1 MEEVP
6 PMHRIFAHVR
16 ALLVAV
22 VLLAVAGPSPVYAA
36 IIGDYSDLVAT
47 LLPSVVNISTIRTD
61 TIGKDAGPS
70 ASLSRRKSLGS
81 GFVID
86 PNGVI
91 ATNRHVIE
99 GALEITVTLHDGRI
113 LGASL
118 IAVAS
123 GADLAL
129 LRVYPD
135 QPLPAVKWGNSDKLR
150 QGTPV
155 IAIGNPLGY
164 GSSVTA
170 GIVSALERDIKSSL
184 YDDYIQTDASINQGN
199 SGGPLFNLAGEVIG
213 VNTAIL
219 TATGSSGSIG
229 IGFSL
234 PANDAQFVIDRLRQ
248 FGRIRP
254 GWIGLTTQ
262 SVTPSIAEA
271 VRLAK
276 QGGVIVTS
284 IRDDKPGLKGSF
296 QISDV
301 ILSVD
306 GNDIKDVR
314 GFNRAIGGTPVGDVV
329 PIVIWRDGG
338 RMALKVMV
346 EENADDVEQGA
357 KLAALVAAASASSD
371 AYVEPP
377 DMGLNLSSITAELRG
392 RFSLP
397 NDQRGVVVLSVDQ
410 NSKAGEQGL
419 LPGDV
424 IERVGKQ
431 SVSTVR
437 EFWLRIDEARRD
449 RTTKLLLLV
458 HGTGGERWVAL
469 PSA

>member
-431 SVSTVR
+431 SVSSVR

>member
-1 MEEVP
+1 
-6 PMHRIFAHVR
+6 MHRIFAHVR

-431 SVSTVR
+431 SVSSVR

>member
-1 MEEVP
+1 
-6 PMHRIFAHVR
+6 MHRIFAPAR
-16 ALLVAV
+16 WALAALL
-22 VLLAVAGPSPVYAA
+22 LLAAVTPSSAIAAVA
-36 IIGDYSDLVAT
+36 GDYSDLVAS

-61 TIGKDAGPS
+61 TVGKDAGPS

-129 LRVYPD
+129 LRVYPEAL
-135 QPLPAVKWGNSDKLR
+135 LPAVKWGNSDKLR

-262 SVTPSIAEA
+262 TVTAALAEA
-271 VRLAK
+271 VRLPK
-276 QGGVIVTS
+276 PGGVMVTS
-284 IRDDKPGLKGSF
+284 IREDRPGLKTSF

-329 PIVIWRDGG
+329 PILIWRDGA
-338 RMALKVMV
+338 RIALKVIV

-357 KLAALVAAASASSD
+357 KLAALVAAASATSD

-377 DMGLNLSSITAELRG
+377 DMGLNLSSVTEELKG
-392 RFSLP
+392 KFALP
-397 NDQRGVVVLSVDQ
+397 SDQRGVVVLAVDP

-424 IERVGKQ
+424 IVRVGKQ
-431 SVSTVR
+431 SVTSVR
-437 EFWLRIDEARRD
+437 EFWLRIDEARRG
-449 RTTKLLLLV
+449 RTTKLLLLI
-458 HGTGGERWVAL
+458 HGSGGDRWMAL

>member
-1 MEEVP
+1 
-6 PMHRIFAHVR
+6 
-16 ALLVAV
+16 
-22 VLLAVAGPSPVYAA
+22 
-36 IIGDYSDLVAT
+36 
-47 LLPSVVNISTIRTD
+47 
-61 TIGKDAGPS
+61 
-70 ASLSRRKSLGS
+70 
-81 GFVID
+81 
-86 PNGVI
+86 
-91 ATNRHVIE
+91 
-99 GALEITVTLHDGRI
+99 
-113 LGASL
+113 
-118 IAVAS
+118 
-123 GADLAL
+123 
-129 LRVYPD
+129 
-135 QPLPAVKWGNSDKLR
+135 
-150 QGTPV
+150 
-155 IAIGNPLGY
+155 
-164 GSSVTA
+164 
-170 GIVSALERDIKSSL
+170 
-184 YDDYIQTDASINQGN
+184 
-199 SGGPLFNLAGEVIG
+199 

-431 SVSTVR
+431 SVSSVR

>member
-1 MEEVP
+1 
-6 PMHRIFAHVR
+6 MHRSFAHAR
-16 ALLVAV
+16 TLLVALL
-22 VLLAVAGPSPVYAA
+22 LLAVPGPRPAYAA
-36 IIGDYSDLVAT
+36 ITGDYSDLVAI
-47 LLPSVVNISTIRTD
+47 LLPSVVNISTVRTD
-61 TIGKDAGPS
+61 TVGKDAGPT

-135 QPLPAVKWGNSDKLR
+135 EPLPAVKWGNSDKLR

-199 SGGPLFNLAGEVIG
+199 SGGPLFNLAGEVVG

-219 TATGSSGSIG
+219 TASGSSGSIG

-254 GWIGLTTQ
+254 GWIGLSTQ
-262 SVTPSIAEA
+262 SVTPAIAEA
-271 VRLAK
+271 VKLPK
-276 QGGVIVTS
+276 PGGVIVTS

-329 PIVIWRDGG
+329 PILIWRDGA

-346 EENADDVEQGA
+346 EENADDLEQGA
-357 KLAALVAAASASSD
+357 KLAALVAAASANSD

-377 DMGLNLSSITAELRG
+377 DMGLNLSSITEELRG
-392 RFSLP
+392 RFSLAA
-397 NDQRGVVVLSVDQ
+397 DQRGVVVLSVDQ

-424 IERVGKQ
+424 IVRVGKQ
-431 SVSTVR
+431 SVSSVR
-437 EFWLRIDEARRD
+437 EFWLRIDEARRG

-458 HGTGGERWVAL
+458 HGTAGDRWVAL

>member
-1 MEEVP
+1 MRSIVECARRLSVMLVMLP
-6 PMHRIFAHVR
+6 VLAMPAPAFA
-16 ALLVAV
+16 AQTADL
-22 VLLAVAGPSPVYAA
+22 
-36 IIGDYSDLVAT
+36 SDLVAS

-61 TIGKDAGPS
+61 TVGKDAGPS
-70 ASLSRRKSLGS
+70 SSTGRRKSLGS

-99 GALEITVTLHDGRI
+99 GAVEITVTLHDGRI

-129 LRVYPD
+129 LRVYPEH
-135 QPLPAVKWGNSDKLR
+135 PLPAVTWGNSDKLR
-150 QGTPV
+150 QGNPV

-170 GIVSALERDIKSSL
+170 GIVSALQRDIKSSL

-219 TATGSSGSIG
+219 TASGSSGSIG

-254 GWIGLTTQ
+254 GWIGLSTQ
-262 SVTPSIAEA
+262 TVTPAIADA
-271 VRLAK
+271 VRLPRPA
-276 QGGVIVTS
+276 GVMVTS
-284 IRDDKPGLKGSF
+284 IRDDKPGLKVSF
-296 QISDV
+296 QLGDV

-329 PIVIWRDGG
+329 PILIWRDGA
-338 RMALKVMV
+338 RIALKVMV

-357 KLAALVAAASASSD
+357 KLAALVAAVSATSD
-371 AYVEPP
+371 AYVEPA
-377 DMGLNLSSITAELRG
+377 DMGLNLSSITEELRAK
-392 RFSLP
+392 FALAS
-397 NDQRGVVVLSVDQ
+397 DQLGVVVLSVDP
-410 NSKAGEQGL
+410 NSKAAEQGML
-419 LPGDV
+419 SGDV
-424 IERVGKQ
+424 IVRVGKQ
-431 SVSTVR
+431 SIGSVR
-437 EFWLRIDEARRD
+437 EFWVRIDEARRG
-449 RTTKLLLLV
+449 RTTRLLLLI
-458 HGTGGERWVAL
+458 HGSGGERWVAL